1 MSDSPRY
8 VDHPAPSVFMMALV
22 LFVVFMVLLAIPSI
36 QHEGAGLLPWVMLI
50 LTLAIMLFY
59 CWPLY
64 TTYYTVSA
72 EGIQVRYGPWTRRF
86 PWSDFSAA
94 YWQRGVFATRIG
106 MPSVTPCV
114 RLTDAVLLKR
124 RSKWL
129 GLYLTP
135 NDSRAFL
142 TRIGEF
148 APELTRE
155 TVL

>member
-1 MSDSPRY
+1 MSGSPKY
-8 VDHPAPSVFMMALV
+8 VDHPAPSVFMMTLV
-22 LFVVFMVLLAIPSI
+22 LFLVIVIVVSLPEITRDGASPISWVLV
-36 QHEGAGLLPWVMLI
+36 GG
-50 LTLAIMLFY
+50 TLAVVLFY
-59 CWPLY
+59 CWPLS
-64 TTYYTVSA
+64 TTYYTLSA
-72 EGIQVRYGPWTRRF
+72 DGIQVRYGPWTRRF

-94 YWQRGVFATRIG
+94 YWQKGVFATRIG
-106 MPSVTPCV
+106 MPSATPCV

-124 RSKWL
+124 PSKWF

-142 TRIGEF
+142 MRIGEF